1 MIKNPS
7 CFCPSTLVISMFF
20 GCVYIETI
28 NMAYI
33 WEPVHC
39 CQFLLDEPLPTI
51 GLVPSSQLLLI
62 FWTLCCSSISRNSLQ
77 LSINVTRFCYRK
89 TVMLCQVPILVS
101 PACCLC
107 ILMAIVCGVRTI
119 YIYDTFA
126 SWHTWYI
133 CCDCCRKTSQ
143 LGACRVMVI
152 FDCIFLMRY
161 TGETWTL
168 CWWNM

>member
-1 MIKNPS
+1 
-7 CFCPSTLVISMFF
+7 MFF

-107 ILMAIVCGVRTI
+107 ILMAIVCGVWTI

-126 SWHTWYI
+126 CWHTWYI

-161 TGETWTL
+161 TGETCTL
-168 CWWNM
+168 CWWDM